1 MRHPA
6 SHDDGK
12 LLGVQAARG
21 IAALMV
27 VIFHAERAVSLPQYL
42 GHQPLGGITGFG
54 HAGVDFFFVLSGFI
68 IYTVHSG
75 DIGRPGRFAR
85 YAGRRVSRI
94 YPPYWVVTAI
104 VLLIILVGHGWD
116 GLPGWTDVVGS
127 LLLAPHGAEP
137 ILGVAWTLEREMIFY
152 LLFGL
157 AILNRRAAV
166 VAIAAWVGLTC
177 LAAWMPG
184 GAIRLG
190 SLAAGSYDMLFAM
203 GLATAQVLRRAT
215 PAHGRLISLAGAAAF
230 LAAGAA
236 EDLALLPHEAW
247 VSRLTY
253 GAASCTIILG
263 LVAAERRGR
272 LSVGRGMVLL
282 GAASYSIYLVHT
294 ILLGLTTRALTA
306 AGAVGRVPGWA
317 VMAAACL
324 VAAIAGIVFHLLVE
338 RPATRAA
345 QRLATRLLTPER
357 PAARA
362 A

>member
-6 SHDDGK
+6 PHDDGK

-27 VIFHAERAVSLPQYL
+27 VAFHAERAVSLPQYL

-68 IYTVHSG
+68 IYTVHNS

-94 YPPYWVVTAI
+94 YPPYWAVTAI
-104 VLLIILVGHGWD
+104 ALLIMLVGHGWD

-127 LLLAPHGAEP
+127 LLLVPHGAEP

-157 AILNRRAAV
+157 AILDRRAAIAV
-166 VAIAAWVGLTC
+166 VTAWVGLTC
-177 LAAWMPG
+177 VAAWMPS

-203 GLATAQVLRRAT
+203 GLVTAQVLRRAN
-215 PAHGRLISLAGAAAF
+215 PPGSLLIALAGVAAF

-236 EDLALLPHEAW
+236 EDLALLPPVAW
-247 VSRLTY
+247 VSRLAY

-263 LVAAERRGR
+263 LVAAERQGR
-272 LSVGRGMVLL
+272 LNVGRGMVLL

-306 AGAVGRVPGWA
+306 AGAVGRVPGWT

-324 VAAIAGIVFHLLVE
+324 VAVVAGILFHLLVE

-345 QRLATRLLTPER
+345 QRLTTRLITRESSAVR
-357 PAARA
+357 PA
-362 A
+362 

>member
-6 SHDDGK
+6 PHDHGK

-21 IAALMV
+21 IAALLV
-27 VIFHAERAVSLPQYL
+27 VAFHAERAVSLPQYL

-68 IYTVHSG
+68 IYTVHNG
-75 DIGRPGRFAR
+75 DIGRPGQFAR

-94 YPPYWVVTAI
+94 YPPYWMVTAI
-104 VLLIILVGHGWD
+104 VLLIMLAGHGWD
-116 GLPGWTDVVGS
+116 GLPGWTDVIGS
-127 LLLAPHGAEP
+127 LLLVPHGAEP

-152 LLFGL
+152 LLFGI
-157 AILNRRAAV
+157 AILDRRAAFAV
-166 VAIAAWVGLTC
+166 VAAWVGLTC
-177 LAAWMPG
+177 IAAWLPS
-184 GAIRLG
+184 GAVWFG
-190 SLAAGSYDMLFAM
+190 PLAAGSYDMLFAM
-203 GLATAQVLRRAT
+203 GLVTAEVLRRAN
-215 PAHGRLISLAGAAAF
+215 PAGSRLIALAGVAAF

-247 VSRLTY
+247 VSRMAY

-263 LVAAERRGR
+263 LVAAERQGR

-306 AGAVGRVPGWA
+306 AGAVGRIPGWT

-324 VAAIAGIVFHLLVE
+324 VAVIAGILFHLLVE

-345 QRLATRLLTPER
+345 QRLATRLTPRESSAAR
-357 PAARA
+357 PA
-362 A
+362 

>member
-6 SHDDGK
+6 PHDHGK

-21 IAALMV
+21 IAALLV
-27 VIFHAERAVSLPQYL
+27 VAFHAERAVSLPQYL

-68 IYTVHSG
+68 IYTVHNG
-75 DIGRPGRFAR
+75 DIGRPGQFAR

-104 VLLIILVGHGWD
+104 VLLIMLAGHGWD
-116 GLPGWTDVVGS
+116 GLPGWTDVIGS
-127 LLLAPHGAEP
+127 LLLVPHGAEP

-152 LLFGL
+152 LLFGI
-157 AILNRRAAV
+157 AILDRRAAFAV
-166 VAIAAWVGLTC
+166 VAAWVGLTC
-177 LAAWMPG
+177 IAAWLPS
-184 GAIRLG
+184 GAVWLG
-190 SLAAGSYDMLFAM
+190 PLAAGSYDMLFAM
-203 GLATAQVLRRAT
+203 GLVTAEVLRRAN
-215 PAHGRLISLAGAAAF
+215 PAGSRLIALAGVAAF

-247 VSRLTY
+247 VSRMAY

-263 LVAAERRGR
+263 LVAAERQGR

-306 AGAVGRVPGWA
+306 AGAVGRIPGWT

-324 VAAIAGIVFHLLVE
+324 VAVIAGILFHLLVE

-345 QRLATRLLTPER
+345 QRLATRLTPRESSAAR
-357 PAARA
+357 PA
-362 A
+362 